1 MTNNFELAAYSRDD
15 LFKDMEWLSGNDTNV
30 RKDNNNI
37 GAPQKG
43 GAK

>member
-1 MTNNFELAAYSRDD
+1 MTNNFELAAYSRDE
-15 LFKDMEWLSGNDTNV
+15 LFKDRVWLQENNTNV

-37 GAPQKG
+37 GAPKG